1 MNLIALLLTVCVAWL
16 LSNAMDTFPGVL
28 WGWIHWPQW
37 MLWVLLLSVFAW
49 GLDDGQPPS

>member
-1 MNLIALLLTVCVAWL
+1 MNLIALCLTVCIAWL
-16 LSNAMDTFPGVL
+16 LSNVMDIFPGVL

-37 MLWVLLLSVFAW
+37 ILWVLLLSVFAW